1 MLHENLKMKPLWN
14 GVSGPTKTLG
24 LRFFFL
30 VVVLGVAS
38 CIRPPELVGVE
49 NPQYPASDVIEA
61 KRQTVFIATTRQASG
76 AEGVFYS
83 GDRSDTLGLASVVVT
98 VPPNHKVGKIER
110 TSALPP
116 NPSKHFTIIDPKVYA
131 SENAFV
137 SDIDKQLLALGASER
152 NVLFFVHGYN
162 TTLSDAILRLAQ
174 FVEDTEYDGV
184 PVLMSWASAA
194 ETLKYVYDINSA
206 LAARSDFLRAGEIVT
221 RSKAQQFDILAFSMG
236 AFLTMEAISQAELAG
251 EFNPRKRVRNIILAA
266 PDIDLAVFENQL
278 SKIKHDN
285 QKIFV
290 LVSSDDR
297 ILNFSKFVSGGVDR
311 VGATDAA
318 ELAKSGVTV
327 IDLSQ
332 VSDSKSTS
340 HSKFAASPEVVRIS
354 GEAIRTSRR
363 SSRRSTVELQDLIGD
378 ASVEIVGTR

>member
-1 MLHENLKMKPLWN
+1 MNLLW
-14 GVSGPTKTLG
+14 SGDLNLTLAFRS
-24 LRFFFL
+24 LCFL
-30 VVVLGVAS
+30 LILIFGAAS
-38 CIRPPELVGVE
+38 CGRPPELVGVD
-49 NPQYPASDVIEA
+49 NPQKPASNVVGV

-83 GDRSDTLGLASVVVT
+83 GERSDSLGLASVVVT
-98 VPPNHKVGKIER
+98 IPPNHKLGNIER
-110 TSALPP
+110 ASSLPP
-116 NPSKHFTIIDPKVYA
+116 NPAKHFTIVEPKVYA

-137 SDIDKQLLALGASER
+137 SGIDQQLLELNASDR

-206 LAARSDFLRAGEIVT
+206 LAARSDFLRAGEIVS
-221 RSKAQQFDILAFSMG
+221 RAKAQQFDILAFSMG
-236 AFLTMEAISQAELAG
+236 AFLTMEAISQAEIAG
-251 EFNPRKRVRNIILAA
+251 EFNPRKRIRNIVLAA

-278 SKIKHDN
+278 SKISHDN

-290 LVSSDDR
+290 LVSSDDG
-297 ILNFSKFVSGGVDR
+297 ILNFSKFISGGVDR
-311 VGATDAA
+311 VGAADAA

-327 IDLSQ
+327 IDLSR
-332 VSDSKSTS
+332 VKDSRSTS
-340 HSKFAASPEVVRIS
+340 HSKFASSPEVVRIS
-354 GEAIRTSRR
+354 GEAIR
-363 SSRRSTVELQDLIGD
+363 SSRRSGRRTTAELRDLIGD
-378 ASVEIVGTR
+378 ASVEVVAEP

>member
-1 MLHENLKMKPLWN
+1 MKSHWSRISDLTQ
-14 GVSGPTKTLG
+14 SLG
-24 LRFFFL
+24 LRFI
-30 VVVLGVAS
+30 VSIVVLGIAS
-38 CIRPPELVGVE
+38 CVRPPELVGVE
-49 NPQYPASDVIEA
+49 NPRNPASDVVEA
-61 KRQTVFIATTRQASG
+61 RRQTVFVATTRQASE

-98 VPPNHKVGKIER
+98 IPPNHKAGKIER
-110 TSALPP
+110 TYALPP
-116 NPSKHFTIIDPKVYA
+116 NPSRHFTIVNPKVYV

-137 SDIDKQLLALGASER
+137 SAIDKRLLALDVSDR

-206 LAARSDFLRAGEIVT
+206 LAARTDFLKAGEIVT
-221 RSKAQQFDILAFSMG
+221 RSNAQQFDILAFSMG
-236 AFLTMEAISQAELAG
+236 AFLTMEALSQAELAG

-266 PDIDLAVFENQL
+266 PDIDLAVFQNQL
-278 SKIKHDN
+278 SNITHDN

-290 LVSSDDR
+290 LVSSDDG

-311 VGATDAA
+311 VGAANAA

-332 VSDSKSTS
+332 VKDSKSNS
-340 HSKFAASPEVVRIS
+340 HAKFAASPEVVRIT

-363 SSRRSTVELQDLIGD
+363 SGRRSTTELRDLIGD
-378 ASVEIVGTR
+378 ASVEIVTGQ